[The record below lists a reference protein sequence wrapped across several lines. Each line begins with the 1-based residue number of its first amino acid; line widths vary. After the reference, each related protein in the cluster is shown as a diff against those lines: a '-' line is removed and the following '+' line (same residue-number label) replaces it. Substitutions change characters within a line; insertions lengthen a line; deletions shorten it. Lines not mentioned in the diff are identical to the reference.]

1 MSSFLLPLISRIS
14 PCKPPPE
21 SPPHSPEPATSII
34 GQPPSVMDN
43 TNDKEPDVNDD
54 LDTDLRRLYTITN
67 PADLIMNEKL
77 NEKNDLLMDGERHID
92 RFTVRFIRSFQV
104 PTLPQPNLHPLNDLV
119 LPTFLP
125 DLAFPAK
132 RQADS
137 KAKFPHP
144 LKKAK
149 GRQALTVALSW
160 MLAFSA
166 LLIIFANPHTHPR

>member
-1 MSSFLLPLISRIS
+1 MSSFLLPLLSQTS

-21 SPPHSPEPATSII
+21 SRPHSPESATSLV
-34 GQPPSVMDN
+34 GQPPSAMDN
-43 TNDKEPDVNDD
+43 ASDKKPDMNDD
-54 LDTDLRRLYTITN
+54 LDTELRRLYTTTN

-77 NEKNDLLMDGERHID
+77 DEKNDLLMDGERHIN

-104 PTLPQPNLHPLNDLV
+104 PTLPQSNLHPPNDLV
-119 LPTFLP
+119 LPTSLP
-125 DLAFPAK
+125 DLAFQVK
-132 RQADS
+132 RPADS

-166 LLIIFANPHTHPR
+166 LLIIFANPHAHLW

>member
-1 MSSFLLPLISRIS
+1 MSSFLLPLISRTS
-14 PCKPPPE
+14 PCQPPPE
-21 SPPHSPEPATSII
+21 SPPHSPEPATSLI

-43 TNDKEPDVNDD
+43 ANDKEPDVNDD
-54 LDTDLRRLYTITN
+54 LDTALRKLYTTTN

-77 NEKNDLLMDGERHID
+77 NEKNDLLMEGEPHID
-92 RFTVRFIRSFQV
+92 RFTVRFIRFFQV
-104 PTLPQPNLHPLNDLV
+104 PTLPQPNLQPPNDLV

-125 DLAFPAK
+125 DLAFPVK
-132 RQADS
+132 RPADF

-166 LLIIFANPHTHPR
+166 LLILSANAHAHFR